1 MPGIF
6 LGEKSRATFSVTS
19 FPVMGKIH
27 AWWSVNSALSVRT
40 HQDLDIVQ
48 MPGLLLL
55 LFGFRAARRDSCC
68 PDKILFR
75 KGEESMLTP
84 QDKFKALIGQLGETL
99 LELHTLCALNNAPAQ
114 VTNLFSLAVEET
126 VDMIS
131 LWDESSVTKMID
143 ARLAAH
149 PVKFLED

>member
-1 MPGIF
+1 
-6 LGEKSRATFSVTS
+6 
-19 FPVMGKIH
+19 
-27 AWWSVNSALSVRT
+27 
-40 HQDLDIVQ
+40 
-48 MPGLLLL
+48 
-55 LFGFRAARRDSCC
+55 
-68 PDKILFR
+68 
-75 KGEESMLTP
+75 MLTP

-99 LELHTLCALNNAPAQ
+99 LELHTLCSLNNAPAQ